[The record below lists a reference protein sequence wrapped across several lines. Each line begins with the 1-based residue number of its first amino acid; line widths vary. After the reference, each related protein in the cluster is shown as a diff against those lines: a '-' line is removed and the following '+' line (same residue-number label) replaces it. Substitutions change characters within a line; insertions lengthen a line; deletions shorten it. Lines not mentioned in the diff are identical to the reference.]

1 MNSKQQ
7 YISVFA
13 ICLTVIVAAAIIT
26 YKPLAPQEEEDDT
39 FKFPVGI
46 PPSLGTVASISQ
58 GGEQISAIYVSGS
71 GSASEKANQ
80 ATVTLGVMTEDPYA
94 SVAVE
99 DNAERMNAV
108 INAIKALGIPEDKIK
123 TVQYSVYPDYDWELR
138 RTTGY
143 RVTNMVEVEIEDLG
157 IIGDVIDD
165 AVEAGA
171 NNIQGVSFGLTEE
184 VAEGLKVD
192 AYKLALLDAKGK
204 ADLIAETLGL
214 RITGVLSVSESVYY
228 PYVPYRAVAESAAY
242 DKAPTP
248 IIEGTLSVSVSVQ
261 VSFTFEQIA

>member
-1 MNSKQQ
+1 
-7 YISVFA
+7 
-13 ICLTVIVAAAIIT
+13 LTVIVAAAIIT

-99 DNAERMNAV
+99 DNAERMTAV
-108 INAIKALGIPEDKIK
+108 INAIKALNIPEDKIK

-143 RVTNMVEVEIEDLG
+143 RVTNMVEVEIENLE
-157 IIGDVIDD
+157 IIGNVID
-165 AVEAGA
+165 ET
-171 NNIQGVSFGLTEE
+171 QKE
-184 VAEGLKVD
+184 
-192 AYKLALLDAKGK
+192 KL
-204 ADLIAETLGL
+204 I
-214 RITGVLSVSESVYY
+214 S
-228 PYVPYRAVAESAAY
+228 
-242 DKAPTP
+242 
-248 IIEGTLSVSVSVQ
+248 
-261 VSFTFEQIA
+261 

>member
-26 YKPLAPQEEEDDT
+26 YKPLAPQEEEDT

-46 PPSLGTVASISQ
+46 PPSLGTVAAISQ
-58 GGEQISAIYVSGS
+58 GGEQVSAIYVSGS

-99 DNAERMNAV
+99 DNAELMTAV
-108 INAIKALGIPEDKIK
+108 INAIKALDIPEDKIK

-143 RVTNMVEVEIEDLG
+143 RVTNMVEVEIEDLE
-157 IIGDVIDD
+157 IIGNVIDD
-165 AVEAGA
+165 AVKAGA

-184 VAEGLKVD
+184 VAEGLKID
-192 AYKLALLDAKGK
+192 AYKLALQDAKGK